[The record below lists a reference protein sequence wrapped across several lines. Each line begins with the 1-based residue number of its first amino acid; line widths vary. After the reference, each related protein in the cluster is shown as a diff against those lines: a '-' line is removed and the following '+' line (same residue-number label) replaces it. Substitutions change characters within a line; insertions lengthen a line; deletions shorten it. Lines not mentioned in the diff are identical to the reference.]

1 MNRILRMVLGIEDL
15 RQHFQAAGLSGASV
29 CIHASIKSLGPL
41 THGPETVIQSALLE
55 EMTVLVPTQ
64 SWKHFSAPKPTDRA
78 YIELNAENDG
88 SIPLEMPKN
97 QGFSTDSIVVG
108 SAMGIL
114 PRILLEKF
122 PKVRGNH
129 PLASFS
135 ATGPRAEFLIST
147 QTADKP
153 FAPIEQLI
161 ADKGKILLL
170 GTDLTSMTALH
181 YAEQCAGLSMLI
193 RWALLS
199 NGSVQECVV
208 SGCSLGFEKL
218 SDLLRPIE
226 STYVCGTSHWRI
238 FDAKELVSTATKIF
252 REAQLI
258 GSCNTHM
265 CVRCETR
272 NKSGEPTSDT
282 R

>member
-1 MNRILRMVLGIEDL
+1 MVLSVEDL
-15 RQHFQAAGLSGASV
+15 RQHLQAAGLSGASV

-64 SWKHFSAPKPTDRA
+64 SWKYFSAPKPIDRA
-78 YIELNAENDG
+78 DIELNAESDG
-88 SIPLEMPKN
+88 SIPLKMPNN
-97 QGFSTDSIVVG
+97 QGFSTDSIMVG
-108 SAMGIL
+108 GAMGIL
-114 PRILLEKF
+114 PLTLVEKF
-122 PKVRGNH
+122 PHTRGNH

-135 ATGPRAEFLIST
+135 ATGPRADFLTST
-147 QTADKP
+147 QTPDKP

-170 GTDLTSMTALH
+170 GTDLTSVTALH
-181 YAEQCAGLSMLI
+181 YAEQLAGLSPLI
-193 RWALLS
+193 RWGLLS
-199 NGSVQECVV
+199 NGTVQECVA

-218 SDLLRPIE
+218 SDLLRLIE
-226 STYVCGTSHWRI
+226 TTYVCGTSNWRI
-238 FDAKELVSTATKIF
+238 FDAEELVTTATKIF
-252 REAQLI
+252 HEAPKI
-258 GSCNTHM
+258 GTCDTHM

-272 NKSGEPTSDT
+272 NMFGKSTSDT

>member
-1 MNRILRMVLGIEDL
+1 MVLSVEDL
-15 RQHFQAAGLSGASV
+15 RQHLQAAGLSGASV

-64 SWKHFSAPKPTDRA
+64 AWQYFSAPKPTDRGD
-78 YIELNAENDG
+78 IELNAESDG
-88 SIPLEMPKN
+88 SIPLEMPSN
-97 QGFSTDSIVVG
+97 QGFSTDSIMVG

-122 PKVRGNH
+122 PHTRGNH

-135 ATGPRAEFLIST
+135 VTGPRADFFTST
-147 QTADKP
+147 QAPDKP

-170 GTDLTSMTALH
+170 GTDLTSVTALH
-181 YAEQCAGLSMLI
+181 YAEQLAGLSMLI

-199 NGSVQECVV
+199 DGSVQECVV
-208 SGCSLGFEKL
+208 SGCSLGFENL

-226 STYVCGTSHWRI
+226 STYLCGTSKWRI
-238 FDAKELVSTATKIF
+238 FDAEELVLSATKIF
-252 REAQLI
+252 LEAPKI
-258 GSCNTHM
+258 GTCDIHG

-272 NKSGEPTSDT
+272 NLLGKSTGDT
-282 R
+282 H

>member
-1 MNRILRMVLGIEDL
+1 MVLSVEDL
-15 RQHFQAAGLSGASV
+15 RQHLQAAGLSGASV

-41 THGPETVIQSALLE
+41 AGGAETVIQSALLE

-64 SWKHFSAPKPTDRA
+64 SWKYFSAPKPTDRA
-78 YIELNAENDG
+78 DIELNAESDG
-88 SIPLEMPKN
+88 SIPLEMPN
-97 QGFSTDSIVVG
+97 NRGFSTDSIMVG
-108 SAMGIL
+108 SAMGIF

-122 PKVRGNH
+122 PHTRGDH

-135 ATGPRAEFLIST
+135 ATGPRAEFLTSS
-147 QTADKP
+147 QTVDQP
-153 FAPIEQLI
+153 FAPIAQLI

-170 GTDLTSMTALH
+170 GTELTSMTALH
-181 YAEQCAGLSMLI
+181 YAEQCAGLSTLI
-193 RWALLS
+193 RWGLLS

-218 SDLLRPIE
+218 SGLLRPIE
-226 STYVCGTSHWRI
+226 TIYVCGTSNWRI
-238 FDAKELVSTATKIF
+238 YDAEELVSSATKIF
-252 REAQLI
+252 HEAPKI
-258 GSCNTHM
+258 GICDTHM

-272 NKSGEPTSDT
+272 NMFGKSTSDT

>member
-1 MNRILRMVLGIEDL
+1 MVLSVEDL
-15 RQHFQAAGLSGASV
+15 RQHLQAAGLSGASV

-64 SWKHFSAPKPTDRA
+64 AWQYFSAPKPTDRGD
-78 YIELNAENDG
+78 IELNAESDG
-88 SIPLEMPKN
+88 SIPLEMPSN
-97 QGFSTDSIVVG
+97 QGFSTDSIMVG

-122 PKVRGNH
+122 PHTRGNH

-135 ATGPRAEFLIST
+135 VTGPRADFFTST

-170 GTDLTSMTALH
+170 GTDLTSVTALH
-181 YAEQCAGLSMLI
+181 YAEQLAGLSMLI

-199 NGSVQECVV
+199 DGSVQECVV
-208 SGCSLGFEKL
+208 SGCSLGFENL

-226 STYVCGTSHWRI
+226 STYLCGTSKWRI
-238 FDAKELVSTATKIF
+238 FDAEELVLSATKIF
-252 REAQLI
+252 LEAPKI
-258 GSCNTHM
+258 GTCDIHG

-272 NKSGEPTSDT
+272 NLLGKSTGDT
-282 R
+282 H

>member
-1 MNRILRMVLGIEDL
+1 MVLSVEDL
-15 RQHFQAAGLSGASV
+15 RQHLQAAGLSGASV

-64 SWKHFSAPKPTDRA
+64 AWQYFSAPKPTDRGD
-78 YIELNAENDG
+78 IELNAESDG
-88 SIPLEMPKN
+88 SIPLEMPSN
-97 QGFSTDSIVVG
+97 QGFSTDSIMVG

-122 PKVRGNH
+122 PHTRGNH

-135 ATGPRAEFLIST
+135 VTGPRADFFTST
-147 QTADKP
+147 QAPDKP

-170 GTDLTSMTALH
+170 GTNLTSVTALH
-181 YAEQCAGLSMLI
+181 YAEQLAGLSMLI

-199 NGSVQECVV
+199 DGSVQECVV
-208 SGCSLGFEKL
+208 SGCSLGFENL

-226 STYVCGTSHWRI
+226 STYLCGTSKWRI
-238 FDAKELVSTATKIF
+238 FDAEELVLSATKIF
-252 REAQLI
+252 LEAPKI
-258 GSCNTHM
+258 GTCDIHG

-272 NKSGEPTSDT
+272 NLLGKSTGDT
-282 R
+282 H

>member
-1 MNRILRMVLGIEDL
+1 MVLSVEDL
-15 RQHFQAAGLSGASV
+15 RQHLQAAGLSGASV

-41 THGPETVIQSALLE
+41 AHGPETVIQSALLE

-64 SWKHFSAPKPTDRA
+64 AWQYFSAPKPTDRGD
-78 YIELNAENDG
+78 IELNAESDG
-88 SIPLEMPKN
+88 SIPLEMPSN
-97 QGFSTDSIVVG
+97 QGFSTDSIMVG

-122 PKVRGNH
+122 PHTRGNH

-135 ATGPRAEFLIST
+135 VTGPRADFFTST
-147 QTADKP
+147 QAPDKP

-170 GTDLTSMTALH
+170 GTNLTSVTALH
-181 YAEQCAGLSMLI
+181 YAEQLAGLSMLI

-199 NGSVQECVV
+199 DGSVQECVV
-208 SGCSLGFEKL
+208 SGCSLGFENL

-226 STYVCGTSHWRI
+226 STYLCGTSKWRI
-238 FDAKELVSTATKIF
+238 FDAEELVLSATKIF
-252 REAQLI
+252 LEAPKI
-258 GSCNTHM
+258 GTCDIHG

-272 NKSGEPTSDT
+272 NLLGKSTGDT
-282 R
+282 H

>member
-1 MNRILRMVLGIEDL
+1 MVLSVEDL
-15 RQHFQAAGLSGASV
+15 RQHLQAAGLSGTSV

-41 THGPETVIQSALLE
+41 THGPGTVIQSALLE

-64 SWKHFSAPKPTDRA
+64 AWQYFSAPKPTDRA
-78 YIELNAENDG
+78 DIELNAESDG
-88 SIPLEMPKN
+88 SIPLEMPSN
-97 QGFSTDSIVVG
+97 QGFSTESIMVG

-114 PRILLEKF
+114 PRILLENF
-122 PKVRGNH
+122 PHTRGNH

-135 ATGPRAEFLIST
+135 ATGPRAEFLTST
-147 QTADKP
+147 QTPDKP

-170 GTDLTSMTALH
+170 GTDLTSVTALH
-181 YAEQCAGLSMLI
+181 YAEQLAGLSMLI

-199 NGSVQECVV
+199 NGSIQECVV

-218 SDLLRPIE
+218 SELLRPIE
-226 STYVCGTSHWRI
+226 TTYACGTSKWRI
-238 FDAKELVSTATKIF
+238 FDAEELVLSATKIF
-252 REAQLI
+252 LEAPKI
-258 GSCNTHM
+258 GTCDIHG

-272 NKSGEPTSDT
+272 NLLGK
-282 R
+282 